1 MSLAAEKVSLGYS
14 KQVIVPELSV
24 QIPKHK
30 VTALI
35 GPNGCGKSTLLK
47 ALAGLLKP
55 FSGRVNI
62 DERPIASMSRRELAL
77 KLAFLPQKPQA
88 PESIRVRDLVGYGRY
103 PYQGLMRGASR
114 EDKEIIRWAMNETG
128 VEGYADRPVEALSG
142 GQQQRVWIAMAIAQ
156 KADILLLDEPTT
168 FLDWGHQL
176 EVLELLERLNTESG
190 LTVVMSLHDLNQAA
204 QYSDNVLAMKEGALI
219 AEGSPT
225 DVINAELLRHV
236 FRVEADCVPGK
247 SGKPHSIAYSSVH
260 KAQQRREAVP
270 HKATATDTVF

>member
-1 MSLAAEKVSLGYS
+1 MSLSAENVRLGYDG
-14 KQVIVPELSV
+14 QVIVPELSV
-24 QIPKHK
+24 KIPRHK

-47 ALAGLLKP
+47 SLAGLLKP
-55 FSGRVNI
+55 YSGGVSI
-62 DERPIASMSRRELAL
+62 DNHPLASMSRRELAL

-88 PESIRVRDLVGYGRY
+88 PESIRVRDLVGYGRF
-103 PYQGLMRGASR
+103 PYQGLMRGASA
-114 EDKEIIRWAMNETG
+114 EDKKIVRWAMNETG
-128 VEGYADRPVEALSG
+128 VESYAERPIEALSG

-156 KADILLLDEPTT
+156 KAEILLLDEPTT

-219 AEGSPT
+219 AKGAPT
-225 DVINAELLRHV
+225 DVINADLLREV
-236 FRVEADCVPGK
+236 FRVEAECLIGK
-247 SGKPHSIAYSSVH
+247 SGKPHSIAHSSVH
-260 KAQQRREAVP
+260 KAQQSREAGP
-270 HKATATDTVF
+270 HNATPSEALF